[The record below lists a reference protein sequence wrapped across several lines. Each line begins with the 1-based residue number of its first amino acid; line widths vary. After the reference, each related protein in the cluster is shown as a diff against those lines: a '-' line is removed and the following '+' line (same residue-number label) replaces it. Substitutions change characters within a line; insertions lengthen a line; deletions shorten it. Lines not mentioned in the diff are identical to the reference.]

1 MLESPVSW
9 SEVTTAVGTGGEPV
23 QVLQLT
29 PSALS
34 RPSVGPQVSP
44 GLHLTLSLSQLPTV
58 HPRQWVLAGGGG
70 PSVELV
76 TCGRPPPLPG
86 FPWCEGP

>member
-44 GLHLTLSLSQLPTV
+44 GLHLPLQPLSTPHSTSSAVGPSWWWRSLSRTGYVWAP
-58 HPRQWVLAGGGG
+58 
-70 PSVELV
+70 PS
-76 TCGRPPPLPG
+76 PPW
-86 FPWCEGP
+86 FPVV